1 MKLLAIETS
10 GERASIVL
18 ASGERLYERQ
28 IESARGQAEQILP
41 LIDEL
46 LGEGEL
52 TLRALDGIAF
62 SRGPGSFTGV
72 RIAAAI
78 AQGLALGTGLPLLP
92 VSSLAALAQ
101 AAWRQGGVS
110 LPVLVC
116 VDAHMGEVYWAI
128 YRPEGG
134 LPVAAGGER
143 LTAPGAVTAP
153 DEPRWLAAGS
163 GFRAHAAS
171 LAPLAGSAAE
181 VLAELK
187 PSGRDLLPLAAADLE
202 AGRVTAPADALPTYL
217 RGDDAW
223 RRR

>member
-10 GERASIVL
+10 GARASIVL
-18 ASGERLYERQ
+18 ASGERLLERR

-46 LGEGEL
+46 LREGAL
-52 TLRALDGIAF
+52 ALRELDGIAF

-78 AQGLALGTGLPLLP
+78 AQGLALGTGLSLLP

-101 AAWRQGGVS
+101 AAWRQTGTG

-116 VDAHMGEVYWAI
+116 VDAHMGEVYWAH
-128 YRPEGG
+128 YRQDKG
-134 LPVAAGGER
+134 LPAAAAGEH
-143 LTAPGAVTAP
+143 LTAPGAVSAP
-153 DEPRWLAAGS
+153 SEARWIAAGS
-163 GFRAHAAS
+163 GFRAHTES
-171 LAPLAGSAAE
+171 LAPLAAGASE
-181 VLAELK
+181 VLAELA
-187 PSGRDLLPLAAADLE
+187 PSGRDLLPLAVADLA